1 MLNQRLKDFVVSR
14 LLPHVQTPA
23 QYIGGELNA
32 VRKDHRAVKGKLCL
46 AFPDAY
52 SIGMSHHGLQVL
64 YSLMNDRHDWACE
77 RAFCP
82 WPDMEE
88 QLRQAEVP
96 LYSLETFTPLADFD
110 VLGFTLQYEISF
122 GNVLTMLDLAG
133 IPLRTAD
140 RTLRHPLVVA
150 GGPCA
155 QNPEPLAPFVD
166 LFVTGDGEP
175 SLPAVCEM
183 WREGKAKAAGERGSR
198 GAGEDADAEA
208 REELLAELARRLPY
222 AYVPRFYEPR
232 YGDDG
237 RMVALERTRDDVPAT
252 IEPSIIDDL
261 DAIPLPAAP
270 IVPFVECVHDR
281 IAIEIMRGCPW
292 QCRFCQSTVIKRP
305 LRIRSVETIV
315 QSALAAYRNTGQTEI
330 SLLSLSTSDYPHFE
344 QLVRRMQETFQP
356 LGVKIC
362 LPSLRVNEQLK
373 GVATLMSMFG
383 DLSGLTLAPEVARDD
398 MREQIRKKIKNED
411 LYEGCRQ
418 AFHLGWRQV
427 KLYFLC
433 GLPGER
439 PADLDGIVEMAET
452 ISRIGKQETGS
463 YVKVTASVSNF
474 VPKAHTPYQWNGM
487 QTREYFRWAHGYLKQ
502 RRRLRSV
509 WIKCHDV
516 ETSLLEGVLSRGDRR
531 VAEALEL
538 AWRRGAR
545 LDSWREHFQPDLW
558 WQALADSGVD
568 LEATAHLPYA
578 LDDKLPWDHLNVK
591 KGRAYLEKEQNRAV
605 VQLAAMAEAV

>member
-14 LLPHVQTPA
+14 LLPQVQMPA
-23 QYIGGELNA
+23 QYVGGELNI
-32 VRKDHRAVKGKLCL
+32 VRKDHRQVKGKLCL

-52 SIGMSHHGLQVL
+52 TIGMSHHGLQVL
-64 YSLMNDRHDWACE
+64 YSLMNERGDWVCE

-88 QLRQAEVP
+88 QLRRAEVP

-122 GNVLTMLDLAG
+122 VNVLTMLDLAG
-133 IPLRTAD
+133 IPLRSTD
-140 RTLRHPLVVA
+140 RTLRHPLVIA

-175 SLPAVCEM
+175 SLPAVCEL
-183 WREGKAKAAGERGSR
+183 WRKAKAQSEGETRRRG
-198 GAGEDADAEA
+198 DAESTEA
-208 REELLAELARRLPY
+208 REELLAELARQLPY

-237 RMVALERTRDDVPAT
+237 RMVALDRTRDDVPAT

-261 DAIPLPAAP
+261 DAIPLPNAP
-270 IVPFVECVHDR
+270 VVPFVECVHDR

-315 QSALAAYRNTGQTEI
+315 QAALAAYRNTGQTEI
-330 SLLSLSTSDYPHFE
+330 SLLSLSSSDYPHFE

-373 GVATLMSMFG
+373 SVATLMSMFG

-398 MREQIRKKIKNED
+398 MREQIRKKITNED

-439 PADLDGIVEMAET
+439 PADLDGIIEMAET

-487 QTREYFRWAHGYLKQ
+487 QTREYLHWAHGYLKSK
-502 RRRLRSV
+502 RRLRSV
-509 WIKCHDV
+509 WVKCHDV

-545 LDSWREHFQPDLW
+545 LDSWREHFQPGRW
-558 WQALADSGVD
+558 WQALADCGID
-568 LEATAHLPYA
+568 LEATAHRAYA
-578 LDDKLPWDHLNVK
+578 LDARLPWDHLNVK